1 MIIWA
6 SPMAQKVKNP
16 PAVKEMWVRSLDW
29 EDPLGKGMA
38 AHSSTLAKKIPWIE
52 EPGWLQSMG
61 SQRVGHD

>member
-29 EDPLGKGMA
+29 EDPWGRA
-38 AHSSTLAKKIPWIE
+38 WQPIPVLL
-52 EPGWLQSMG
+52 PRKSHG
-61 SQRVGHD
+61 